1 MYTQAAK
8 HKIDS
13 LILNYFIQEG
23 YQEAAI
29 SFARETGIDLNDQNA
44 KVESSHGPDNFTLV
58 KQLGSIGTVSDSQFS
73 ELIINHFQHDNQVSR
88 MESSVAA
95 PSSSSSSSQRAQPL
109 SSGYSTINQRKQ
121 IKLLILKGNI
131 TEAISKISDYFPT
144 ILDTNNLLYFK
155 LLRLNLIEM
164 IRNHKLDSKITSE
177 KEKVFLSDILTFVR
191 ENLINKVI
199 NSTKLLKELE
209 ITMSLLCFKFDP
221 NVKNIEEQKDL
232 PEELRNLFNLSLRNK
247 CYGLVNKAILNLNPS
262 ILDSRPSNGDENNLN
277 LIEFDLSKF
286 THQRGSD
293 NDEELD
299 LEDFEGDFE
308 FTAPVSGS
316 TGSNGTSNNS
326 GSKTV
331 DKDNEEELNKLHDLS
346 LESKLE
352 KIIKLWTITEGRL
365 VEFRIIKEGR
375 YTLNDE

>member
-1 MYTQAAK
+1 MYTQSAK

-29 SFARETGIDLNDQNA
+29 SFARETGIDLNDQSS
-44 KVESSHGPDNFTLV
+44 KVESSRGPDNFALV

-95 PSSSSSSSQRAQPL
+95 SSSASSSSSSLQRAQPL

-131 TEAISKISDYFPT
+131 TEAIAKISDYFPT

-191 ENLINKVI
+191 ENMINKVI
-199 NSTKLLKELE
+199 NLSKLLKELE
-209 ITMSLLCFKFDP
+209 ITMLLLCFKFDP

-262 ILDSRPSNGDENNLN
+262 ILDSRPSNGDDNNLN
-277 LIEFDLSKF
+277 LIEFDLSNFKN
-286 THQRGSD
+286 QPGSD
-293 NDEELD
+293 NDELD

-308 FTAPVSGS
+308 FTAPASGS
-316 TGSNGTSNNS
+316 TGSNGTPNH
-326 GSKTV
+326 KPA

-365 VEFRIIKEGR
+365 VQFRIIKDGR
-375 YTLNDE
+375 YNLNDE